1 MSQRPTI
8 SETSATNQNL
18 QSADRDYALNL
29 VHRVCCLAG
38 DPEFLARR
46 RSGRCN
52 SLASA
57 IERHDS
63 GRIFNWLVQTL
74 SYQGIADRIAHD
86 YMQRH
91 GSARWARIKASLDRK
106 PSCPKLRG
114 YWPFYDCR
122 YRKGSA
128 TCAEP
133 RHIGACPLPRLPLRN
148 GHLNQMAYSLFLFI
162 RDVADGDFVGWI
174 DAQLS
179 SVNSKS
185 VDRLAALLQ
194 AIIAPLRN
202 VYGVSDKV
210 LTMTLADLLLSADQQ
225 RPLWRQIGA
234 TMVVVDSLVHNF
246 LHRTGILRR
255 LGAEHPYGE
264 RCYRLGGCADILSLL
279 AAEIDARQFN
289 PSFPKSFPRFVQSA
303 VWRYCAADGLD
314 ICNGNRINDDA
325 ACDNRHCQLFRHCD
339 RVTLRAERKKVA

>member
-1 MSQRPTI
+1 MGQRPTI

-18 QSADRDYALNL
+18 RSADRDYALNL

-38 DPEFLARR
+38 DTEFLARR

-63 GRIFNWLVQTL
+63 GCIFNWLVQTL

-91 GSARWARIKASLDRK
+91 GSARWARIKASLGRK

-133 RHIGACPLPRLPLRN
+133 RHLGACPLPRLPLRN

-185 VDRLAALLQ
+185 VDRIAALRQ
-194 AIIAPLRN
+194 AIIGPLRN

-210 LTMTLADLLLSADQQ
+210 LTMALAD
-225 RPLWRQIGA
+225 
-234 TMVVVDSLVHNF
+234 
-246 LHRTGILRR
+246 
-255 LGAEHPYGE
+255 
-264 RCYRLGGCADILSLL
+264 CC
-279 AAEIDARQFN
+279 
-289 PSFPKSFPRFVQSA
+289 
-303 VWRYCAADGLD
+303 
-314 ICNGNRINDDA
+314 
-325 ACDNRHCQLFRHCD
+325 
-339 RVTLRAERKKVA
+339 